1 MNDFVP
7 YTVDLIS
14 ANMASATGGDP
25 GGKRH
30 VRFAGYEA
38 DVERT
43 GNF

>member
-7 YTVDLIS
+7 YTGDVIS
-14 ANMASATGGDP
+14 ANMASATGRDP